1 MIQTM
6 TRNLRFSKFVLL
18 FTITVTLF
26 SSCKKDAPEL
36 SDKSSSTTSDTT
48 GTKTGTDTGGK
59 TTTSVPTS
67 TITTPLKNMFGVNA
81 FAWDFF
87 ASSPSTIDPTKM
99 GLLKTFSGI
108 RHYLDWSS
116 LEPVQGGYSY
126 NPVINGSWNLDAIYS
141 TCKAD
146 NITALVDIKTCPTWF
161 LAGFPSNL
169 RNAEN
174 VTAPYGSNLS
184 DPASYILVGKVA
196 FQFAARYGSNAN
208 VSKSL
213 LSVDQTPRWA
223 NDVVNTVKV
232 GLNTVKYVECNNEP
246 DMWWGISTTKQTAEE
261 YAANMS
267 AFYDGNVGKL
277 GKNVGIKNADP
288 NMQVVMGGLCNL
300 PNAIQWI
307 KDMVTWCAKNR
318 GYKADGSVNLCFD
331 VINYHNYSNV
341 TGNVGAAP
349 ELSNAAVE
357 ADAFVK
363 EAKAIS
369 PAMQVWLTENGYDI
383 NSQSIQ
389 RAPAIGS
396 KTAEIVQADWILRSS
411 LLYIKHNITRLFFY
425 EMYDNTPGATIQYST
440 SGLMASASA
449 RRPSG
454 NYLQQVSNLMGNY
467 TYVKTL
473 NSSPMVD
480 EYTNGTKVMWVL
492 WMPTAKGATG
502 TYSLNVGQVS
512 AKLYTLDPNSTT
524 IKSSTQ
530 TATANK
536 LNVAVSETP
545 VFVSN

>member
-1 MIQTM
+1 MMQTR
-6 TRNLRFSKFVLL
+6 TRNSRFSKFVLL
-18 FTITVTLF
+18 FAIAVTLF
-26 SSCKKDAPEL
+26 NSCKKDSPALPG
-36 SDKSSSTTSDTT
+36 KSPSVTDSTST
-48 GTKTGTDTGGK
+48 GTGK
-59 TTTSVPTS
+59 TTSSVPTS
-67 TITTPLKNMFGVNA
+67 TTSTPLKNMFGVNA

-87 ASSPSTIDPTKM
+87 ASDPSTIDPTKM
-99 GLLKTFSGI
+99 GLMKTFSSV

-116 LEPVQGGYSY
+116 LESAQGQYSF
-126 NPVINGSWNLDAIYS
+126 NTVINGSWNLDAIYS

-146 NITALVDIKTCPTWF
+146 NITALVDIKACPNWF
-161 LAGFPSNL
+161 LAGFPAALQND
-169 RNAEN
+169 EN
-174 VTAPYGSNLS
+174 VTAPYGSNLT

-196 FQFAARYGSNAN
+196 FQFAARYGSNTAVN
-208 VSKSL
+208 KSY

-246 DMWWGISTTKQTAEE
+246 DMWWGGAATKQTAQQ

-307 KDMVTWCAKNR
+307 KDMVTWCAQNR

-331 VINYHNYSNV
+331 VINYHNYSNG
-341 TGNVGAAP
+341 GNIGAAP
-349 ELSNAAVE
+349 ELSNAASE
-357 ADAFVK
+357 ADAFVA
-363 EAKAIS
+363 EAKTIA
-369 PAMQVWLTENGYDI
+369 PTMQVWLTENGYDI

-396 KTAEIVQADWILRSS
+396 KSALLVQADWILRSS
-411 LLYIKHNITRLFFY
+411 LLYIKHNISRLFFY
-425 EMYDNTPGATIQYST
+425 EMYDNSPGGTIQYAT

-454 NYLQQVSNLMGNY
+454 NYLQAVSTLMGDY

-473 NSSPMVD
+473 SSSPMVD
-480 EYTNGTKVMWVL
+480 QYTNGTKTIWVL
-492 WMPTAKGATG
+492 WMPTAKGATA
-502 TYSLNVGQVS
+502 TYSLNVGS
-512 AKLYTLDPNSTT
+512 KTATLYTLNPNAPAIQSSAKTT
-524 IKSSTQ
+524 TNNLLS
-530 TATANK
+530 
-536 LNVAVSETP
+536 VAVSETP